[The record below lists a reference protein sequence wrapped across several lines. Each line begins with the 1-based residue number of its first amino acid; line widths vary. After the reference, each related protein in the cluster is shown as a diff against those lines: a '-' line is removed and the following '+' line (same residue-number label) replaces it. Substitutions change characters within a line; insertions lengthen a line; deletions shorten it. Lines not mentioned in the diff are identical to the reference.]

1 MNVDREI
8 NTLGNAADL
17 DGAASDTR
25 LHMSQCQ
32 KRRVTAESGMVSV
45 EWALTIPLFIVV
57 VLVCAGALA
66 YASSVAITTDAAR
79 EAARAY
85 SVGKGETEA
94 KNVALAVAGRNAS
107 VTIREEGEYV
117 RVSVRRPPVDSLAFL
132 GFTVQSQHVALIE
145 PRSTP

>member
-1 MNVDREI
+1 
-8 NTLGNAADL
+8 
-17 DGAASDTR
+17 
-25 LHMSQCQ
+25 
-32 KRRVTAESGMVSV
+32 MVSV